1 MKYSFDESKLANA
14 SKILNRICPHIQTDL
29 FSLDIYWC
37 RVAYREN
44 WNYSLHKHSFFE
56 LHVPIEGSAKYLVNK
71 AVTAKVGDMLLFA
84 PDTQHKLEWATDD
97 FSEFVFSFDIQAPE
111 ALKDALLSKINGYFK
126 GVATEYSY
134 CAIDY
139 MLKTALNAH
148 FGFTQAITHQLSILC
163 IELFQAITGQAGAQ
177 GETITNDMRIKLA
190 IKYIDDNISSPVSS
204 LDVADCVHISLRHL
218 NRLTENA
225 LSLSVAELILS
236 RKIRYAKRLMTD
248 PAKSIA
254 TISDATGFSSQ
265 QQFSKAFKR
274 IEGITPSQYKKDIGK

>member
-1 MKYSFDESKLANA
+1 MNYSFDKSKLTNA
-14 SKILNRICPHIQTDL
+14 SKILNRICPHIQNEL

-56 LHVPIEGSAKYLVNK
+56 LHVPIEGSAKYSLNK
-71 AVTAKVGDMLLFA
+71 TITVKKGDMLLFA
-84 PDTQHKLEWATDD
+84 PDTQHKLENATED
-97 FSEFVFSFDIQAPE
+97 FSEFVFSFDIQSPST
-111 ALKDALLSKINGYFK
+111 LKDVLLSKMKGFFK
-126 GVATEYSY
+126 GVATDYTY
-134 CAIDY
+134 LAIDN

-148 FGFTQAITHQLSILC
+148 FGFNESIAHQLSILC
-163 IELFQAITGQAGAQ
+163 IELFQTITGQSGVQ
-177 GETITNDMRIKLA
+177 SETITNDMRIKLA

-236 RKIRYAKRLMTD
+236 RKIRQAKRLMTD
-248 PAKSIA
+248 PAKSLA
-254 TISDATGFSSQ
+254 AVSEATGFSSQ

-274 IEGITPSQYKKDIGK
+274 IEGLTPSQYKKDLGK

>member
-1 MKYSFDESKLANA
+1 MNYSFDKSKLLNA
-14 SKILNRICPHIQTDL
+14 SKILNRICPHIQNEL

-37 RVAYREN
+37 RVAYQES
-44 WNYSLHKHSFFE
+44 WNYSAHKHSFFE
-56 LHVPIEGSAKYLVNK
+56 LHIPIEGSAEYSINK
-71 AVTAKVGDMLLFA
+71 SVTVKRGDMLLFA
-84 PDTQHKLEWATDD
+84 PDTVHKLESTTPD
-97 FSEFVFSFDIQAPE
+97 FSEFVFSFDIQSPSS
-111 ALKDALLSKINGYFK
+111 LKEELLSKIKGYFRTN
-126 GVATEYSY
+126 AAEYTY
-134 CAIDY
+134 LAIDN

-148 FGFTQAITHQLSILC
+148 FGFTQSVTHQLSILC
-163 IELFQAITGQAGAQ
+163 IELFQAITGQSGVQ

-236 RKIRYAKRLMTD
+236 RKIRRAKKLMTD

-254 TISDATGFSSQ
+254 SISEATGFSSQ

-274 IEGITPSQYKKDIGK
+274 IEGLTPSQYKKDLGK